1 MRKHDKMGTNG
12 ADIFDRLDEQVRRI
26 NARLERI
33 SQSLASKPAPLQ
45 LVHLQEHDLLQ
56 GPIDVDAVIEGFL
69 VVEGDLRVTGRIK
82 GNLLCGGTLF
92 VGEEGFVQA
101 SVTAS
106 DVVVAGRLEG
116 EVDCQGR
123 FLVLPT
129 GTVAAKVHTG
139 AAEIQPGARV
149 TGELQVRDAGTGPGT
164 AFDNGR
170 ANGVTP
176 ARDDP
181 SEAAQPGELPQT
193 THEGGDARPG
203 TSGLSP
209 IPPLTSE
216 RLHARTET
224 GAGLVQSV
232 AYAQSVRTI
241 LSERTRRSLQ
251 RLTRN
256 GKRTGRPRVS
266 DREGFQERFTSVL
279 ERLNRG
285 ELSHR
290 GAARELS
297 IGHATLLRL
306 LRQQRLA

>member
-1 MRKHDKMGTNG
+1 MREHDRMGTNG
-12 ADIFDRLDEQVRRI
+12 ADVFDRLEEQVHQI

-33 SQSLASKPAPLQ
+33 SQALASKPAPLQ
-45 LVHLQEHDLLQ
+45 LVHLQEHDLLT
-56 GPIDVDAVIEGFL
+56 GPVDVDAVVEGFL
-69 VVEGDLRVTGRIK
+69 VAEGDLRVTGRIK

-92 VGEEGFVQA
+92 IGEEGLVQA

-106 DVVVAGRLEG
+106 GVVVAGRLEG

-129 GTVAAKVHTG
+129 GTVAAKVNTG
-139 AAEIQPGARV
+139 TAEIQPGARV
-149 TGELQVRDAGTGPGT
+149 TGDLQVREIDDGHESSYQ
-164 AFDNGR
+164 NG
-170 ANGVTP
+170 AHLNSAMLLQADP
-176 ARDDP
+176 ASGGQPALRDG
-181 SEAAQPGELPQT
+181 SEAAPEAPGLPSMPVLT
-193 THEGGDARPG
+193 T
-203 TSGLSP
+203 
-209 IPPLTSE
+209 E
-216 RLHARTET
+216 RLHPHAET
-224 GAGLVQSV
+224 RSGVRQSV
-232 AYAQSVRTI
+232 AYAQSVRAI
-241 LSERTRRSLQ
+241 LSERARRSLQ

-279 ERLNRG
+279 ERLKRG

-306 LRQQRLA
+306 LRQRRLT